1 MNNQAGLRSPHSKE
15 KKMSGEIWS
24 VRGPEEPRPVTQRGY
39 DLIRDPLL
47 NKGSAFTAREREQL
61 GLEGLLPVGV
71 NTMEQ
76 QFQRF
81 HDSLVH
87 FKDPMDR
94 YVELAELHD
103 RNEHLFYRVLID
115 DLPRLMPIVYTP
127 TVGRATRE
135 FSHVF
140 RRGRGLW
147 LSPAHRGRMKE
158 VLSEG
163 VGGRVIRLIVATDN
177 QSILGIGDQ
186 GAGGMAISIGKLS
199 LYCAA
204 AAIHPGATLPIS
216 LDVGTDNASLL
227 EDPLYLGW
235 RHRRLTGSEYYE
247 FVEEFAAS
255 VAEVFPKALLQW
267 EDFRK
272 DKALTILDRYRDR
285 LLSFNDDIQGTGAVA
300 LAGIMAGIRK
310 IGGTLAGHR
319 FVVHGAGAAGLGIA
333 RQIRVGLEAE
343 GADRY
348 DIAALDSRGL
358 LVQDVDV
365 SDDYKREL
373 AWPLELAQQRGL
385 GGPSGR
391 DLLSVVRAFRPTV
404 LIGTSGRPGA
414 FNQAVVEA
422 MAEHCERPIILPFSN
437 PTDYTE
443 ARPEEVLRW
452 TRGSALVATG
462 SPFADVDYEGR
473 RIRIGQGNNVFVFP
487 GIGLGGLLAGASKVS
502 DRMISAAASA
512 LAEQVT
518 DQELDLGMLYP
529 EISRLREV
537 SRIVAAAVMREA
549 SDEGVGDT
557 LDDSEIQRRLD
568 AAAWEPIYREYTP
581 A

>member
-1 MNNQAGLRSPHSKE
+1 
-15 KKMSGEIWS
+15 MSGEIWS

-81 HDSLVH
+81 HDSLAH

-115 DLPRLMPIVYTP
+115 DLPGLMPIVYTP

-247 FVEEFAAS
+247 FVEEFAES

-272 DKALTILDRYRDR
+272 DKALTILDRYRER

-300 LAGIMAGIRK
+300 LAGIIAGIRK
-310 IGGTLAGHR
+310 IGGKLAGHR

-358 LVQDVDV
+358 LVKDMEV
-365 SDDYKREL
+365 SDDYKQEL
-373 AWPLELAQQRGL
+373 AWPLDLAQQRGL
-385 GGPSGR
+385 GGPGGR

-414 FNQAVVEA
+414 FNRAVVEA
-422 MAEHCERPIILPFSN
+422 MAEHCDRPIILPFSN

-462 SPFADVDYEGR
+462 SPFADVTYEGR

-502 DRMISAAASA
+502 DRMISAAAAA

-518 DQELDLGMLYP
+518 DEELDLGMLYP
-529 EISRLREV
+529 EIGRLREV
-537 SRIVAAAVMREA
+537 SRVVAAAVMREA
-549 SDEGVGDT
+549 SSEGVGDE
-557 LDDSEIQRRLD
+557 LDDCEIQHRLD
-568 AAAWEPIYREYTP
+568 AAAWEPAYREYTP

>member
-1 MNNQAGLRSPHSKE
+1 
-15 KKMSGEIWS
+15 MSGEIWS

-81 HDSLVH
+81 HDSLAH

-115 DLPRLMPIVYTP
+115 DLPGLMPIVYTP

-247 FVEEFAAS
+247 FVEEFAES

-272 DKALTILDRYRDR
+272 DKALTILDRYRER

-300 LAGIMAGIRK
+300 LAGIIAGIRK
-310 IGGTLAGHR
+310 IGGKLAGHR

-358 LVQDVDV
+358 LVKDMEV
-365 SDDYKREL
+365 SDDYKQEL
-373 AWPLELAQQRGL
+373 AWPLDLAQQRGL
-385 GGPSGR
+385 GGPGGR

-414 FNQAVVEA
+414 FNRAVVEA
-422 MAEHCERPIILPFSN
+422 MAEHCDRPIILPFSN

-462 SPFADVDYEGR
+462 SPFADVTYEAR

-502 DRMISAAASA
+502 DRMISAAAVA

-518 DQELDLGMLYP
+518 DEELDLGMLYP
-529 EISRLREV
+529 EIGRLREV
-537 SRIVAAAVMREA
+537 SRVVAAAVMREA
-549 SDEGVGDT
+549 SSEGVGDE
-557 LDDSEIQRRLD
+557 LDDCEIQHRLD
-568 AAAWEPIYREYTP
+568 AAAWEPAYREYTP